1 MAAVPAVAAVGS
13 ARLGSMRFMLRGRTE
28 GGAAPP
34 GAAGAASGQALP
46 PSLPPSARA
55 GAPGAPA
62 RLLCARDSSSTA
74 TGCLD
79 AALTDQG
86 GMVSGRRSFGG
97 GNRVVEAAARSAY
110 ASERGAQEEV
120 TDAALAKAGF
130 AGEATRVRAEQLEA
144 KAGGAAAAGGGG
156 AKRRHGGGD
165 EAAAGGRGFGG
176 GRGGG
181 GSGLSFIS
189 GSAGGEGADR
199 GSKKRRW

>member
-1 MAAVPAVAAVGS
+1 
-13 ARLGSMRFMLRGRTE
+13 MRFMLRGRTE
-28 GGAAPP
+28 NGAAPP
-34 GAAGAASGQALP
+34 GAAAASGPALL
-46 PSLPPSARA
+46 PSLPSAPAPA

-130 AGEATRVRAEQLEA
+130 AGEATRQRAEQLEA
-144 KAGGAAAAGGGG
+144 KAGGAAGGG
-156 AKRRHGGGD
+156 AKRRHD
-165 EAAAGGRGFGG
+165 EAAAAAAGGRGFGG
-176 GRGGG
+176 SGGG
-181 GSGLSFIS
+181 GGGGRGLSFIS
-189 GSAGGEGADR
+189 GSAGGEGGDR